1 VDDLTDIDYDNDLK
15 HLQDQKALEDSFD
28 DSKEPEAPTMTL
40 TPATAAAC
48 FTQMKM
54 HLSKCRGR
62 LGIPLDYVVRAQL
75 KGPYDVPEDAPVDP
89 PAFGQPESPYPTID
103 AKLSARA
110 AIRRSD
116 MTHAQLAR
124 ALDVLEEKGP
134 FTQTFVQDSAKVYE
148 ILHTVWGTSQSW
160 THARAAAEKT
170 KNGRKAYRTLH
181 AQLLGGQ
188 QLIASGSAIMTKLQ
202 SLRFDGERRGF
213 PFDKYVA
220 LHVQGHVEHDD
231 LHQYGVKPLTDALK
245 ILWSHNGITDKGL
258 DAVRASIN
266 ANPTSF
272 TTFSSVQEAYVSFKL
287 QQKQTDPPGGRQV
300 SSLRGGRCSGG
311 PRGGGRGHGRGGG
324 DRSSGVFSEE
334 ELAACKVVNRH
345 YSKEEYNKLTPL
357 HKQKLFTLRNP
368 GRKLGTG
375 PTRQSRGSGNATVPR
390 SHRPTQA
397 RNALMRTPRVIP
409 REVMTRI
416 RPPGDGTVISLRLL
430 GVSAPSRKLTRW
442 MSDPHP
448 VGLYDSI

>member
-1 VDDLTDIDYDNDLK
+1 
-15 HLQDQKALEDSFD
+15 
-28 DSKEPEAPTMTL
+28 M
-40 TPATAAAC
+40 
-48 FTQMKM
+48 
-54 HLSKCRGR
+54 
-62 LGIPLDYVVRAQL
+62 
-75 KGPYDVPEDAPVDP
+75 
-89 PAFGQPESPYPTID
+89 
-103 AKLSARA
+103 
-110 AIRRSD
+110 
-116 MTHAQLAR
+116 
-124 ALDVLEEKGP
+124 
-134 FTQTFVQDSAKVYE
+134 
-148 ILHTVWGTSQSW
+148 
-160 THARAAAEKT
+160 
-170 KNGRKAYRTLH
+170 
-181 AQLLGGQ
+181 
-188 QLIASGSAIMTKLQ
+188 
-202 SLRFDGERRGF
+202 
-213 PFDKYVA
+213 
-220 LHVQGHVEHDD
+220 
-231 LHQYGVKPLTDALK
+231 
-245 ILWSHNGITDKGL
+245 
-258 DAVRASIN
+258 
-266 ANPTSF
+266 
-272 TTFSSVQEAYVSFKL
+272 SFKL

-448 VGLYDSI
+448 IGPDDSI